1 MPDATTLLRITIEV
15 TSAIIYF
22 ILVRFMIKPYRL
34 TGEARYVGLP
44 LGFSF
49 LGISYILSTLTVSQP
64 YYSLAI
70 FSWLQLLIRTFAFAF
85 LATTYYFSKK
95 PSKNTR
101 LLWDTT
107 LSLLIVALI
116 TAFLLLANT
125 SESTLE
131 SYHYAQIYVR
141 IFNVFCLTYVALH
154 TLRSHIR
161 KPDPATIWIPLG
173 FILLG
178 ISQYSFIFFYTD
190 RSLTAFYGALAIRLV
205 ALVVFLLV
213 SYQTFYSSE
222 KKEDK

>member
-1 MPDATTLLRITIEV
+1 MLQQL
-15 TSAIIYF
+15 SA
-22 ILVRFMIKPYRL
+22 LSVRFMIKPYRL

-131 SYHYAQIYVR
+131 KLPLCPSVCQNLQR
-141 IFNVFCLTYVALH
+141 ILPCLRCSPH
-154 TLRSHIR
+154 T
-161 KPDPATIWIPLG
+161 
-173 FILLG
+173 
-178 ISQYSFIFFYTD
+178 
-190 RSLTAFYGALAIRLV
+190 
-205 ALVVFLLV
+205 
-213 SYQTFYSSE
+213 
-222 KKEDK
+222 